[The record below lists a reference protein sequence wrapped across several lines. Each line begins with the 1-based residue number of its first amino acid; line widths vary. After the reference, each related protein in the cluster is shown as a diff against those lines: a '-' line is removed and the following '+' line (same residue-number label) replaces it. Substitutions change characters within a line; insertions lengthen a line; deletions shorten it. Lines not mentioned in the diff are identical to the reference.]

1 MNRRFFLTLALLALM
16 ALVAV
21 GCAAP
26 AAAPS
31 AADAPASDA
40 DAATESDGSGDQT
53 ELRIAWWGSQNRHD
67 RTIAVIE
74 LFEELHPEIDVVY
87 EFSSWTDH
95 WTKMAT
101 QAAGGNLPDIM
112 QQDYAR
118 LEEWVDRDLIM
129 PLDQFVEDGA
139 LDFTNVSD
147 AALDGG
153 RIDGQ
158 LYGVN
163 LGTNS
168 LSFVIDLDAFEAA
181 GIEVPAQDWTWQDF
195 EETAMALHEATGGYG
210 HAFDLSNEQLWKS
223 LYLSNDEW
231 AYSDD
236 GTALGYEDDAIFADY
251 IDMILRLQ
259 EAGAIPNIEEENARG
274 DQGVEASLIVTQDSP
289 MDMFWSNQI
298 VAVQTAAGEDRNLYM
313 NHLPRLEG
321 GQSANYVKPSMF
333 FSITSQAKEPEA
345 AAMFIDFFTNNVDA
359 NNILFAERGVP
370 VSSEIR
376 EALKPQLDK
385 AQLEMFDFLDRV
397 VADSSPIRPPDPVG
411 HADIIN
417 NIYFPEAID
426 PTLYGQMDSAQA
438 VEILREQ
445 ASEILA
451 QNAE

>member
-1 MNRRFFLTLALLALM
+1 MNKRFFLTLALLALM

-40 DAATESDGSGDQT
+40 DAATESEGSGDQT

-87 EFSSWTDH
+87 EFSGWEDH

-129 PLDQFVEDGA
+129 PLDAYAEDGT

-147 AALDGG
+147 GELDGG
-153 RIDGQ
+153 RIAGA
-158 LYGVN
+158 LYGFN
-163 LGTNS
+163 LGNNS
-168 LSFVIDLDAFEAA
+168 HSLVLDVDAFAEA
-181 GIEVPAQDWTWQDF
+181 GIELPAQDWTWQDF
-195 EETAMALHEATGGYG
+195 EEIAMALTEARGGK
-210 HAFDLSNEQLWKS
+210 AFGDGLSNEQLWKI
-223 LYLSNDEW
+223 LYLSHGEW

-236 GTALGYEDDAIFADY
+236 GTALGYDDDTIFADY

-259 EAGAIPNIEEENARG
+259 EAGAITTREEEVALG
-274 DQGVEASLIVTQDSP
+274 DQGVETKALVTQDAA

-298 VAVQTAAGEDRNLYM
+298 VAVQSAAGEDRNLYM
-313 NHLPRLEG
+313 NHLPACGRRRIGQLCEAKHVLLDYITGQRARRRSDVHRLLH
-321 GQSANYVKPSMF
+321 Q
-333 FSITSQAKEPEA
+333 
-345 AAMFIDFFTNNVDA
+345 
-359 NNILFAERGVP
+359 
-370 VSSEIR
+370 
-376 EALKPQLDK
+376 
-385 AQLEMFDFLDRV
+385 
-397 VADSSPIRPPDPVG
+397 
-411 HADIIN
+411 
-417 NIYFPEAID
+417 
-426 PTLYGQMDSAQA
+426 
-438 VEILREQ
+438 
-445 ASEILA
+445 
-451 QNAE
+451 